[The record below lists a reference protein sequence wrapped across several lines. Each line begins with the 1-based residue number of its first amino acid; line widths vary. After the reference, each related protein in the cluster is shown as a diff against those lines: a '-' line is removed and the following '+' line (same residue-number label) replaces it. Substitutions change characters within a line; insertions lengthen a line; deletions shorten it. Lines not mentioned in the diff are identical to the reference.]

1 MTAWQWATHS
11 KREDILKLLSDATA
25 AKAVKAKVALTGR
38 LPWDDNGN
46 CVCVYCVCVCVCF
59 YATTSCRL

>member
-25 AKAVKAKVALTGR
+25 AKAVKAKVALIGR
-38 LPWDDNGN
+38 LPWGD
-46 CVCVYCVCVCVCF
+46 
-59 YATTSCRL
+59 